1 MPQSFLNGLSPAL
14 GKWRE
19 ILDAGSACS
28 SKLRFL
34 ASLPE
39 ERDGYMISV
48 GVCRM
53 SRGTF
58 IGGEGRVHQ
67 KHNLFRAR
75 SAPIVGMYEFTH
87 SLTSLTLANLLA
99 ERPKSGIAFYVLKVE
114 CPPKN
119 GGISGGN
126 AFQKSIFRPL

>member
-1 MPQSFLNGLSPAL
+1 
-14 GKWRE
+14 
-19 ILDAGSACS
+19 
-28 SKLRFL
+28 
-34 ASLPE
+34 
-39 ERDGYMISV
+39 
-48 GVCRM
+48 M

-99 ERPKSGIAFYVLKVE
+99 ERPMSGIAFYLGIAGM
-114 CPPKN
+114 PP
-119 GGISGGN
+119 
-126 AFQKSIFRPL
+126 